1 MLVLWEDIKKSGYHS
16 LVKFYLMS
24 CYLYYEKDVNVLLD
38 NEFDEMCK
46 ILLNNFD
53 KIKHMHKHLLDKES
67 LKASTGYT
75 IKYPLIIQHLANK
88 WYDEYIAYKVKK
100 ENETKSI

>member
-1 MLVLWEDIKKSGYHS
+1 MLVLWEDIKKQGYHS

-38 NEFDEMCK
+38 YEFDEMCK
-46 ILLNNFD
+46 ILLKNFD

-67 LKASTGYT
+67 LKQVLV
-75 IKYPLIIQHLANK
+75 IQLNILLLFNIWLINGMMNI
-88 WYDEYIAYKVKK
+88 
-100 ENETKSI
+100 